1 MVLSKETPLVAF
13 NVTRLIPRI
22 RSRRRIEWV
31 HRLPPEKAR
40 ILSRNLRSILD
51 PGNLRSR
58 EAARTDVAR

>member
-1 MVLSKETPLVAF
+1 VVGF

-40 ILSRNLRSILD
+40 ILSRNLRHILD
-51 PGNLRSR
+51 PGNLRPE
-58 EAARTDVAR
+58 EAAQPDAIR